1 MAELTCPP
9 LGTGSVDLNA
19 LHDAARKAKTN
30 DDLVVA
36 VEKATTAALPPAEP
50 DPAPAPRAAD

>member
-36 VEKATTAALPPAEP
+36 VEKATTAVPPPAEP
-50 DPAPAPRAAD
+50 EPAPAPRAAD